1 MEAIGQLTGGI
12 AHDFNNILTSV
23 TGYVVLAAERAAA
36 IGEATIARQLEQAQI
51 AAERARDLIAQML
64 AFARRQR
71 SERHALALDNELGQS
86 AQLLRSTLPSSV
98 RLQTELD
105 RATPLVRG
113 DSVQIEQ
120 VLFNLCINARDAI
133 AGAGTVTIGL
143 GAAPVSGVCASCR
156 SPVHGHWVVLSVSD
170 SGDGIPAPVRAR
182 IFEPF
187 FTTKEVGRGSGMGLA
202 MVHGIVHDHGGHL
215 LLDDREGGGTRFS
228 VLLPAM
234 ASDAAEAP
242 RSGGPGVATAPLAGR
257 VLLVEDEAMVG
268 AFMSELLA
276 GWGLQVTHCADP
288 LEVERLLADA
298 GTGPRIDLVLTDQ
311 TMPGLTGLALA
322 ERLQQLRPGLPVLLY
337 TGFGEGL
344 DEAEVGRAGVRA
356 VLRKPVDRS
365 ELRSALATAL
375 APAA

>member
-36 IGEATIARQLEQAQI
+36 IGEATIARQLEQAQT
-51 AAERARDLIAQML
+51 AAQRARDLISQML

-71 SERHALALDNELGQS
+71 SERRALVLADELRQS

-98 RLQTELD
+98 QLTTELD
-105 RATPLVRG
+105 RATPPVRG

-143 GAAPVSGVCASCR
+143 GTDDVVGVCASCR
-156 SPVHGHWVVLSVSD
+156 APVQGRWVVLAVAD
-170 SGDGIPAPVRAR
+170 SGSGVPPTVRAR
-182 IFEPF
+182 MFEPF

-202 MVHGIVHDHGGHL
+202 MVHGIVHDHDGHL
-215 LLDDREGGGTRFS
+215 LVEDRPGGGTRFA
-228 VLLPAM
+228 VLLP
-234 ASDAAEAP
+234 SL
-242 RSGGPGVATAPLAGR
+242 APLASSAPAAPSAKSILSGR

-268 AFMSELLA
+268 AFMSELLV
-276 GWGLQVTHCADP
+276 GWGLQVTLHADP
-288 LEVERLLADA
+288 VAAERLLADPA
-298 GTGPRIDLVLTDQ
+298 APIDLVLTDQ
-311 TMPGLTGLALA
+311 TMPGMTGLALA
-322 ERLQQLRPGLPVLLY
+322 QRARQLRPDLPVLLY

-344 DEAEVGRAGVRA
+344 DDTEVMRAGVRA
-356 VLRKPVDRS
+356 VLRKPVDRT
-365 ELRSALATAL
+365 ELRSALAAAL
-375 APAA
+375 ATGA